1 MEHLSGLSWTPR
13 ATPLTAR
20 GLFTAMWDLRK
31 NTKVRISVSRHCYRQ
46 QCYCCQNMSNCNLP
60 TISQKNENLPFSKE
74 DPSTVPS
81 SGWRHGADGKMSWR
95 GRLNF
100 TIERAYKITPFC
112 RSLYDLFAIKMQ
124 SFLNRKIFN
133 NIVKRF

>member
-1 MEHLSGLSWTPR
+1 MEHLLGLSWTPR

-20 GLFTAMWDLRK
+20 GLFTAMWDSRK
-31 NTKVRISVSRHCYRQ
+31 TRKCVFLSPDIVTASNVTVAKTCLTVISPPSLKRMRIYHFLKRIQ
-46 QCYCCQNMSNCNLP
+46 AQCP
-60 TISQKNENLPFSKE
+60 HR
-74 DPSTVPS
+74 
-81 SGWRHGADGKMSWR
+81 GGADGKMSWR

-112 RSLYDLFAIKMQ
+112 RSLYDLFAIKMR